1 MTALARTAA
10 SPPDDAVRGHPTPPA
25 PAPLA
30 AGRLDVSAH
39 APDHRETRQTTYYA
53 VLHTE
58 PWHGEPSTK
67 WTEAL
72 RLLAALAE
80 ESPGYLG
87 YEVEEMDGGREY
99 AITHWSA
106 PEYIRH
112 WKKSSAL
119 LVGDSGLMDRICGR
133 EGCFWPWLDNP
144 AVV

>member
-1 MTALARTAA
+1 MSALARTAA
-10 SPPDDAVRGHPTPPA
+10 SLSGHASPRYPVPPA
-25 PAPLA
+25 LAPTS
-30 AGRLDVSAH
+30 DDINHVTSS
-39 APDHRETRQTTYYA
+39 APDRDGARETTYYA

-72 RLLAALAE
+72 LLLAALAE

-87 YEVEEMDGGREY
+87 YEVQEMDGGREY

-106 PEYIRH
+106 PEYIRQ

-119 LVGDSGLMDRICGR
+119 LVGDNGLMGRICGQ

-144 AVV
+144 TVV

>member
-10 SPPDDAVRGHPTPPA
+10 SLPDHAMPADPTPLGLALPTRGNAVTPRA
-25 PAPLA
+25 P
-30 AGRLDVSAH
+30 
-39 APDHRETRQTTYYA
+39 ETHPGRQTTYYA
-53 VLHTE
+53 VLYTD

-87 YEVEEMDGGREY
+87 YEVQEMDEGREY
-99 AITHWSA
+99 AVTHWSA
-106 PEYIRH
+106 PQFITQ

-119 LVGDSGLMDRICGR
+119 LIGDNGLFDRICGR
-133 EGCFWPWLDNP
+133 EGCFWPWLNTP
-144 AVV
+144 HAV

>member
-10 SPPDDAVRGHPTPPA
+10 SPRDDTVWGHRTAPGPA
-25 PAPLA
+25 LA
-30 AGRLDVSAH
+30 AGRLINTAPR
-39 APDHRETRQTTYYA
+39 APDHQEARQTTYYA

-87 YEVEEMDGGREY
+87 YDVEEMDGGREY

-106 PEYIRH
+106 PEYIRQ

-119 LVGDSGLMDRICGR
+119 LVGDNGLMDRICGR